1 MVGHFFQPSHR
12 IKAMLAG
19 GKNSCETKGSAATAL
34 SSLLLCFAFLLC
46 ALPSF
51 TTPALWLGAE

>member
-1 MVGHFFQPSHR
+1 
-12 IKAMLAG
+12 MLAG